1 MEDRHRHLHAGR
13 EGPAAQQVLSV
24 QFDAVQVAVIAHQPH
39 LRQPLAA
46 RQAQLFARQLGLP
59 VEKPVFGTRHKVG
72 GGHRRRRQV
81 GQIVRHLDPVGQR
94 TADQVAEIHRR
105 QPQRILRPPQVQ
117 FALVEFHPHLQHV
130 VLRFEAMLACTLDR
144 TQQLREQRMVTFGH
158 LPHLTRTD
166 HRSVGPRRRDDHLRS
181 GQPPVLLRHFTAD
194 PRHAITR
201 AHLAAHVEGLFERY
215 AAAVD
220 PTHLV
225 GEVQAGEE
233 RRTARGHPVDTQ
245 HGQRAA
251 GDVQPAVGRRI
262 EPRPRR
268 RERRKEIGPRAA
280 EIELRR
286 RQLPVG
292 RRQRLVVRLGLL
304 DAGVERQ
311 PRLREGSARQ
321 SREREYDK
329 KTFHRSIL
337 ILKNNA

>member
-1 MEDRHRHLHAGR
+1 M
-13 EGPAAQQVLSV
+13 
-24 QFDAVQVAVIAHQPH
+24 
-39 LRQPLAA
+39 
-46 RQAQLFARQLGLP
+46 
-59 VEKPVFGTRHKVG
+59 
-72 GGHRRRRQV
+72 
-81 GQIVRHLDPVGQR
+81 
-94 TADQVAEIHRR
+94 AEIHRR

-245 HGQRAA
+245 HGATRRRRCPARRRPSNRAPSPSPRTKERNWPVRCGSRTVPPPTA
-251 GDVQPAVGRRI
+251 GRPPPAPCCS
-262 EPRPRR
+262 PRPARCRHQASAASARR
-268 RERRKEIGPRAA
+268 VRKAIPRA
-280 EIELRR
+280 
-286 RQLPVG
+286 
-292 RRQRLVVRLGLL
+292 
-304 DAGVERQ
+304 
-311 PRLREGSARQ
+311 
-321 SREREYDK
+321 
-329 KTFHRSIL
+329 
-337 ILKNNA
+337 